1 MNNIQLTGRLTSDPT
16 FKTLPGDGG
25 NHVVELRLAVRGLGK
40 GARDA
45 VDYIDVESYTMSEKG
60 AETIAK
66 GWLVAVS
73 GRLQAQHWE
82 KDDQKHNT
90 FRVIADDVEFLAAPR
105 GGSDEQ
111 E

>member
-1 MNNIQLTGRLTSDPT
+1 MNNYQLTGRLTTDPT
-16 FKTLPGDGG
+16 YRDLPGDNSG
-25 NHVVELRLAVRGLGK
+25 HVVELRLAVRGLGK

-73 GRLQAQHWE
+73 GRLEAQHWE
-82 KDDQKHNT
+82 KDGQKHNT
-90 FRVIADDVEFLAAPR
+90 FRVIAEDVEFLTASR
-105 GGSDEQ
+105 GSDKD
-111 E
+111 